1 MIRSYVF
8 LDLNWF
14 LRWAM
19 WPMGFLFGDIIDCF
33 HISFTGFCFGIGC
46 KIFNPVLIVFPH
58 VCYHFF
64 VFSSIMCS
72 SFSLT
77 LLDLVRSILYF
88 NVFLSSTSFQL
99 FALIHS
105 CFFFLGRWSFFL
117 FHCICSWISPYDS
130 LHLVHQGGQRTCFSI
145 QWRISLWFQVFSA
158 CMFRNFQML
167 LTSFGRDMQLHLN
180 LMTSSL
186 WSLPTSVPLVT
197 LTSLIDFL
205 TFFIDSNMVCV

>member
-1 MIRSYVF
+1 MIWSYVF

-33 HISFTGFCFGIGC
+33 HISFTGFCFGFGC

-77 LLDLVRSILYF
+77 LLDLVPSILYF
-88 NVFLSSTSFQL
+88 NVFLSSTSFKL
-99 FALIHS
+99 FALISAPVFFSWADDLFS
-105 CFFFLGRWSFFL
+105 CFIVYPLG
-117 FHCICSWISPYDS
+117 FHPMILYILYK
-130 LHLVHQGGQRTCFSI
+130 GGQRICFSI

-167 LTSFGRDMQLHLN
+167 LTSLGPDAA
-180 LMTSSL
+180 
-186 WSLPTSVPLVT
+186 LVKVW
-197 LTSLIDFL
+197 DK
-205 TFFIDSNMVCV
+205 